1 MKNLKIL
8 CVAALLLCMMMTMC
22 ACGGSSEAAPTQ
34 AAPTEAP
41 VQEVT
46 EAPVETEPTLAE
58 GMAVY
63 TVKVVDEG
71 GNPIAGAM
79 VQLCKDSCVPGVT
92 DAQGVASFT
101 LAEDD
106 YKASMLTMPA
116 GFEYAE
122 ETDAYYFENGYE
134 LTIVLKAVA

>member
-79 VQLCKDSCVPGVT
+79 VQMCKDSCVPGVT

>member
-46 EAPVETEPTLAE
+46 EASVETEPTLAE

>member
-1 MKNLKIL
+1 MKNVKIL
-8 CVAALLLCMMMTMC
+8 CAVAMLLCMMLSLC
-22 ACGGSSEAAPTQ
+22 ACGGSEAAPTE
-34 AAPTEAP
+34 PETTEAP

-46 EAPVETEPTLAE
+46 EAPAETEAALPE
-58 GMAVY
+58 GMVIY
-63 TVKVVDEG
+63 TVKVVDEN
-71 GNPIAGAM
+71 GNPIGGAM

-92 DAQGVASFT
+92 DAEGTASFT

-122 ETDAYYFENGYE
+122 DTDAYYFEDGAYE